1 MPDDADDAVLMDRK
15 KNFFQTNPLPLWSLP
30 AVTLD
35 AIFWTEYSL
44 SYFSTA
50 YRTKQLGAHQKFVSV
65 VSAM

>member
-1 MPDDADDAVLMDRK
+1 MPDDAVLMDRK
-15 KNFFQTNPLPLWSLP
+15 KKKKVFQTNPLPLWNLP

-50 YRTKQLGAHQKFVSV
+50 YRTKQLGAHHKFESV